1 MIKERKS
8 AIKWIFQNMKPIA
21 FAIVLLTFMGITL
34 SYLSVEFAMAAGEL
48 LDVATG
54 QSHKSMTDCV
64 VRLIVL
70 LLAEITIES
79 VYNIYAINL
88 STRYKN
94 KLQKNLFSTIMT
106 RDWRGINGFHSGEL
120 INRLTSDVSIINS
133 NIIDIIPLFVM
144 LVTGV
149 AFSFITLAKLDLSL
163 AFICL
168 ALGPVVIV
176 TSALYGRKM
185 KTLHKKCQESDG
197 RTRSFMQECIQN
209 IIAVKAFRG
218 ENKAEKHTAGLQ
230 MENYRHNM
238 KRGYISIAVNI
249 LYYLGMTVAYYFAVV
264 WCAYKISIGIMSVG
278 VFTAIIQ
285 LVNSI
290 QSPFR
295 TISGTV
301 SQFFAICASAERIM
315 EIEAIPN
322 DVEPGIFPEDFTCIT
337 GENMTFRY
345 DEEDVF
351 SDANFR
357 IDKGDIVVV
366 SGDSGKGKSTLFK
379 LLLGILKPQSGEVC
393 VYNKEEKIIAGYRTR
408 SLFAYVPQGNMIVS
422 GTIRTNI
429 AFFDE
434 DVDEE
439 RLRHSAEQACMLDYI
454 EKLPKGFDTVLGEG
468 GMGLSEGQVQRL
480 AIARALYADLPV
492 ILFDEATSA
501 LDEETEEKILKNI
514 KSHTDKTC
522 VIISHRSGAFAI
534 ADKILYTE
542 NKTLKMAENL
552 Q

>member
-21 FAIVLLTFMGITL
+21 LAIVLLTFMGITL

-185 KTLHKKCQESDG
+185 KKLHKKCQESDG
-197 RTRSFMQECIQN
+197 RTRSF
-209 IIAVKAFRG
+209 R
-218 ENKAEKHTAGLQ
+218 
-230 MENYRHNM
+230 
-238 KRGYISIAVNI
+238 
-249 LYYLGMTVAYYFAVV
+249 
-264 WCAYKISIGIMSVG
+264 
-278 VFTAIIQ
+278 
-285 LVNSI
+285 
-290 QSPFR
+290 
-295 TISGTV
+295 
-301 SQFFAICASAERIM
+301 
-315 EIEAIPN
+315 
-322 DVEPGIFPEDFTCIT
+322 
-337 GENMTFRY
+337 
-345 DEEDVF
+345 
-351 SDANFR
+351 
-357 IDKGDIVVV
+357 
-366 SGDSGKGKSTLFK
+366 
-379 LLLGILKPQSGEVC
+379 
-393 VYNKEEKIIAGYRTR
+393 
-408 SLFAYVPQGNMIVS
+408 
-422 GTIRTNI
+422 
-429 AFFDE
+429 
-434 DVDEE
+434 
-439 RLRHSAEQACMLDYI
+439 
-454 EKLPKGFDTVLGEG
+454 
-468 GMGLSEGQVQRL
+468 
-480 AIARALYADLPV
+480 LYA
-492 ILFDEATSA
+492 S
-501 LDEETEEKILKNI
+501 
-514 KSHTDKTC
+514 
-522 VIISHRSGAFAI
+522 
-534 ADKILYTE
+534 
-542 NKTLKMAENL
+542 
-552 Q
+552 